1 MGVLGDIGS
10 KAKQIGSEAYRRMK
24 ADEPL
29 FGKAALNASDTF
41 TDLGTIWDPR
51 ESGGPAAYS
60 KLKDERG
67 LSNAL
72 QNESLAK
79 TRKLNAEAAAFE
91 ESQVDFGEFFNQ
103 VRDGGGGHNNKVVT
117 DLEEATKK
125 LLPLADQNGDNIT
138 TQAEWAKALRE
149 NIVPVGKISK
159 VLEIAITNSEP
170 LLQSA
175 QDNASQLL
183 NELNN
188 SSGRT
193 PVTREMFM
201 KNPGLASTSSKHRK
215 AYEAIVRSN
224 QLGNQMNG
232 FHTTKTELA
241 NIAKN
246 LEYGRSQQH
255 INNMFLDRED
265 VQKTLRD
272 GDILLREVRAAGG
285 TKKYSAKELEA
296 KYPELKLIKKSSG
309 FVGDITLTVPMI
321 WDAVEDKYPEIIQE
335 IQRRFKE
342 PGQQDENYTANV
354 DVDSMTEALK

>member
-1 MGVLGDIGS
+1 MGVLGNIG
-10 KAKQIGSEAYRRMK
+10 KKVQEIGSEAYRRMK

-60 KLKDERG
+60 KLKDERE

-72 QNESLAK
+72 QNESVAK
-79 TRKLNAEAAAFE
+79 TRKLNAEAAAFQ

-125 LLPLADQNGDNIT
+125 LLPDADLNGDKIT
-138 TQAEWAKALRE
+138 TRPEWNKALRDG
-149 NIVPVGKISK
+149 IVPVGKISK
-159 VLEIAITNSEP
+159 VLEIAITNTEP

-175 QDNASQLL
+175 QDNVSQLL

-201 KNPGLASTSSKHRK
+201 NNPGLAGTSSKHRK

-246 LEYGRSQQH
+246 IEYGQTQNYA
-255 INNMFLDRED
+255 INKFLDTPGVRED
-265 VQKTLRD
+265 MKDAEQWIREIRNSEKTNESGERF
-272 GDILLREVRAAGG
+272 ITVRVEGA
-285 TKKYSAKELEA
+285 T
-296 KYPELKLIKKSSG
+296 SSS
-309 FVGDITLTVPMI
+309 TLTEQEVI
-321 WDAVEDKYPEIIQE
+321 DGIENKYDV
-335 IQRRFKE
+335 KGGL
-342 PGQQDENYTANV
+342 GQWLRSRLGQVSD
-354 DVDSMTEALK
+354 DRSLAL

>member
-1 MGVLGDIGS
+1 MGIFGDIGS

-125 LLPLADQNGDNIT
+125 LLPDADLNGDKIT
-138 TQAEWAKALRE
+138 TRPEWNKALRDG
-149 NIVPVGKISK
+149 IVPVGKISE
-159 VLEIAITNSEP
+159 VLEIAITNSKP
-170 LLQSA
+170 LLNEA
-175 QDNASQLL
+175 QGNVYKLL
-183 NELNN
+183 NELN
-188 SSGRT
+188 STGGQE
-193 PVTREMFM
+193 VTREMFM
-201 KNPGLASTSSKHRK
+201 SNPGLARTSSKHRN
-215 AYEAIVRSN
+215 AYEAIMR
-224 QLGNQMNG
+224 LKHLDNQMNG
-232 FHTTKTELA
+232 FHITKKELV
-241 NIAKN
+241 NITKN
-246 LEYGRSQQH
+246 IEYGQTQNYA
-255 INNMFLDRED
+255 INKFLDTPGVKEDMKDAEQWIREIRNSE
-265 VQKTLRD
+265 KTNESGERF
-272 GDILLREVRAAGG
+272 ITVRVEGA
-285 TKKYSAKELEA
+285 T
-296 KYPELKLIKKSSG
+296 SSS
-309 FVGDITLTVPMI
+309 TLTEQEVI
-321 WDAVEDKYPEIIQE
+321 DGVENKYDV
-335 IQRRFKE
+335 KGGL
-342 PGQQDENYTANV
+342 GQWLRSRLGQVSD
-354 DVDSMTEALK
+354 DRSLAL

>member
-1 MGVLGDIGS
+1 MGVLGDIG
-10 KAKQIGSEAYRRMK
+10 KKVKDIGSEAYRRMK

-29 FGKAALNASDTF
+29 FGEAALNASKTF

-60 KLKDERG
+60 KLKDERE

-79 TRKLNAEAAAFE
+79 TRKLNAEAAAFQ

-125 LLPLADQNGDNIT
+125 LLPLADLNGDKIT

-159 VLEIAITNSEP
+159 VLEIAITNTEP

-201 KNPGLASTSSKHRK
+201 NNPGLASTSSKHRK

-246 LEYGRSQQH
+246 IEYGQTQNYA
-255 INNMFLDRED
+255 INKFLDTPGVRED
-265 VQKTLRD
+265 MKDAEQWIREIRNSKKTNES
-272 GDILLREVRAAGG
+272 GEKFVTVRVEGA
-285 TKKYSAKELEA
+285 T
-296 KYPELKLIKKSSG
+296 SSS
-309 FVGDITLTVPMI
+309 TLTEQEVI
-321 WDAVEDKYPEIIQE
+321 DGIENKYDV
-335 IQRRFKE
+335 KGGL
-342 PGQQDENYTANV
+342 GQWLRSRLGQVSD
-354 DVDSMTEALK
+354 DRSLAL

>member
-1 MGVLGDIGS
+1 MGIFGDIGE
-10 KAKQIGSEAYRRMK
+10 KVKDIGSEAYRRMK
-24 ADEPL
+24 ADEPV
-29 FGKAALNASDTF
+29 FGKGIAKFGKTL
-41 TDLGTIWDPR
+41 TDLGTVWDPD
-51 ESGGPAAYS
+51 GGPAEYS
-60 KLKDERG
+60 KLKDERE

-159 VLEIAITNSEP
+159 VLDIAITNSEP

-183 NELNN
+183 NELNA

-193 PVTREMFM
+193 SVTREMFM
-201 KNPGLASTSSKHRK
+201 NNPGLATTSPKHRK

-241 NIAKN
+241 NITKN
-246 LEYGRSQQH
+246 LEYGRSQQY

-265 VQKTLRD
+265 VQETLRQ
-272 GDILLREVRAAGG
+272 GDILLQRVRDAGG
-285 TKKYSAKELEA
+285 ALKVPAEELS
-296 KYPELKLIKKSSG
+296 KLTGKPPGSI
-309 FVGDITLTVPMI
+309 GDIILTETKI
-321 WDAVEDKYPEIIQE
+321 SDAVEAMYPEIRQE
-335 IQRRFKE
+335 IQGRFKQSDRQT
-342 PGQQDENYTANV
+342 PTYTPDIQA
-354 DVDSMTEALK
+354 MTESLK